1 MNTEQ
6 NRQAQVVDEQMSP
19 AVAEQMRRI
28 VRDASHHPMFPR
40 ICLACGAR
48 ETLDGS
54 VPCGH

>member
-6 NRQAQVVDEQMSP
+6 NRQAQVVDERMAP
-19 AVAEQMRRI
+19 AQAEEMKRI
-28 VRDASHHPMFPR
+28 VRDASHHPTFPR
-40 ICLACGAR
+40 MCLSCGAR

>member
-6 NRQAQVVDEQMSP
+6 NRQAQVVDERMAP
-19 AVAEQMRRI
+19 AQAEEMKRI
-28 VRDASHHPMFPR
+28 VRDASHPPMFPR
-40 ICLACGAR
+40 MCLSCGAR